1 MNIKRI
7 IRYFF
12 LHLQHLPMNSVGIRP
27 LLCKWGGVKI
37 KSPRH
42 TFIGEDVRFDTLYP
56 EKILI
61 EQGVVIT
68 AGTLILSHFV
78 LSPKPDNKDIAV
90 HIKEYAFNRCSYD
103 YLQARNHRPGSYCR
117 GWFGNNKRHTRQRNL
132 GGKSCKTH
140 PKKTRSEITREIDNH
155 KMHTYL
161 FY

>member
-90 HIKEYAFNRCSYD
+90 HIKEYAFIGAHTIICKPVTIGRGAIVGAGSVVTKDIPDNEIWAGNP
-103 YLQARNHRPGSYCR
+103 ARLIRKRPD
-117 GWFGNNKRHTRQRNL
+117 
-132 GGKSCKTH
+132 
-140 PKKTRSEITREIDNH
+140 PK
-155 KMHTYL
+155 
-161 FY
+161 

>member
-90 HIKEYAFNRCSYD
+90 HIKEYAFIGAHTIICKPVTIGRGAIVVAGSVITKDIPDNEIWAGNP
-103 YLQARNHRPGSYCR
+103 ARLIRKRPD
-117 GWFGNNKRHTRQRNL
+117 
-132 GGKSCKTH
+132 
-140 PKKTRSEITREIDNH
+140 PK
-155 KMHTYL
+155 
-161 FY
+161 

>member
-1 MNIKRI
+1 MTVP
-7 IRYFF
+7 RYFF

-90 HIKEYAFNRCSYD
+90 HIKEYAFIGAHTIICKPVTIGRGAIVGAGSVITKDIPDNEIWAGNP
-103 YLQARNHRPGSYCR
+103 ARLIRKRPD
-117 GWFGNNKRHTRQRNL
+117 
-132 GGKSCKTH
+132 
-140 PKKTRSEITREIDNH
+140 PK
-155 KMHTYL
+155 
-161 FY
+161 

>member
-27 LLCKWGGVKI
+27 LLCKWGVVKI

-90 HIKEYAFNRCSYD
+90 HIKEYAFIGAHTIICKPVTIGRGAIVGAGSVITKDIPDNEIWAGNP
-103 YLQARNHRPGSYCR
+103 ARLIRKRPD
-117 GWFGNNKRHTRQRNL
+117 
-132 GGKSCKTH
+132 
-140 PKKTRSEITREIDNH
+140 PK
-155 KMHTYL
+155 
-161 FY
+161 

>member
-90 HIKEYAFNRCSYD
+90 HIKEYAFIGAHTIICKPVTIGRGAIDGAGSVITKDIPDNEIWAGNP
-103 YLQARNHRPGSYCR
+103 ARLIRKRPD
-117 GWFGNNKRHTRQRNL
+117 
-132 GGKSCKTH
+132 
-140 PKKTRSEITREIDNH
+140 PK
-155 KMHTYL
+155 
-161 FY
+161 

>member
-90 HIKEYAFNRCSYD
+90 HIKEYAFIGAHTIICKPVTIGRGAIVGAGSVITKDIPDNEIWAENP
-103 YLQARNHRPGSYCR
+103 ARLIRKRPD
-117 GWFGNNKRHTRQRNL
+117 
-132 GGKSCKTH
+132 
-140 PKKTRSEITREIDNH
+140 PK
-155 KMHTYL
+155 
-161 FY
+161 

>member
-90 HIKEYAFNRCSYD
+90 HIKEYAFIGAHTIICKPVTIGRGAIGAGSVITKDIPDNEIWAGNP
-103 YLQARNHRPGSYCR
+103 ARLIRKRPD
-117 GWFGNNKRHTRQRNL
+117 
-132 GGKSCKTH
+132 
-140 PKKTRSEITREIDNH
+140 PK
-155 KMHTYL
+155 
-161 FY
+161 

>member
-90 HIKEYAFNRCSYD
+90 HIKEYAFIGAHTIICKPVTIGRGAIVGAGSVITKDIPDNEIWAGNP
-103 YLQARNHRPGSYCR
+103 ARLIRKRPD
-117 GWFGNNKRHTRQRNL
+117 
-132 GGKSCKTH
+132 
-140 PKKTRSEITREIDNH
+140 PK
-155 KMHTYL
+155 
-161 FY
+161 

>member
-90 HIKEYAFNRCSYD
+90 HIKEYAFIGAHTIICKPVTIGRG
-103 YLQARNHRPGSYCR
+103 AIVGAGSVITKDIPD
-117 GWFGNNKRHTRQRNL
+117 N
-132 GGKSCKTH
+132 
-140 PKKTRSEITREIDNH
+140 EI
-155 KMHTYL
+155 
-161 FY
+161 

>member
-42 TFIGEDVRFDTLYP
+42 TFIGEDVCFDTLYP

-68 AGTLILSHFV
+68 TGTLILSHFV
-78 LSPKPDNKDIAV
+78 LSPKPNNKDIAV
-90 HIKEYAFNRCSYD
+90 HIKEYAFIGAHTIICKPVTIGRGAIIGAGSVITKDVPDNEIWAGNP
-103 YLQARNHRPGSYCR
+103 ARLIRKRPD
-117 GWFGNNKRHTRQRNL
+117 
-132 GGKSCKTH
+132 
-140 PKKTRSEITREIDNH
+140 PK
-155 KMHTYL
+155 
-161 FY
+161 

>member
-61 EQGVVIT
+61 EQGGVIT

-90 HIKEYAFNRCSYD
+90 HIKEYAFIGAHVIICKPVTIGRGAIVGAGSVITKDIPDNEIWAGNP
-103 YLQARNHRPGSYCR
+103 ARLIRKRPD
-117 GWFGNNKRHTRQRNL
+117 
-132 GGKSCKTH
+132 
-140 PKKTRSEITREIDNH
+140 PK
-155 KMHTYL
+155 
-161 FY
+161 